1 MTVHA
6 MSPIHI
12 RQVIGC
18 CDAKRMSFKNT
29 YSPEKGQYRTI
40 TGDIQPY
47 SIAS

>member
-1 MTVHA
+1 MTIHT

-18 CDAKRMSFKNT
+18 CDAKRMIFKNT
-29 YSPEKGQYRTI
+29 YTPEKGQYHKI
-40 TGDIQPY
+40 IGDIQPY